1 MKKAL
6 LKYLDNM
13 LELVEF
19 DDNGGDGDFE
29 MMKNIF
35 HLMNIVEQCDEEMI
49 EKCDPTDDQIVDMFE
64 IG

>member
-19 DDNGGDGDFE
+19 DDNGGEGDFE
-29 MMKNIF
+29 LLKNIL

-49 EKCDPTDDQIVDMFE
+49 EKCDPTNDQIVGMFE

>member
-19 DDNGGDGDFE
+19 DDNGGEGDFE
-29 MMKNIF
+29 MMKNIW
-35 HLMNIVEQCDEEMI
+35 HLMNIVAQCDEEMI
-49 EKCDPTDDQIVDMFE
+49 EKCDPTDDQTIDMFE